1 MRNVRY
7 FEYARLMNALKY
19 IKKYFPHKD
28 EFTEKYYDM
37 FSELYSKI
45 FRKKNIIRDTFFD
58 DLMQFYINRCSYFI
72 RNALSIVI
80 ETMDEY
86 RESLK

>member
-1 MRNVRY
+1 MGSKKLTAIVLSVTLMLGTLFFGY
-7 FEYARLMNALKY
+7 FSVSADETANNDTVIINGVEYV
-19 IKKYFPHKD
+19 
-28 EFTEKYYDM
+28 E
-37 FSELYSKI
+37 
-45 FRKKNIIRDTFFD
+45 TFFD

>member
-1 MRNVRY
+1 M
-7 FEYARLMNALKY
+7 
-19 IKKYFPHKD
+19 
-28 EFTEKYYDM
+28 
-37 FSELYSKI
+37 